1 MVTLMMVVVAMM
13 MVVVIMMVVAFI
25 VVEVIVC
32 NGFFLVEDLLIFFSK
47 KKPYAPVND
56 NIKSNTTIY
65 SNHKRVYTLAL
76 IKNVFVALDP
86 LNNSNLAIGPKK
98 VEDP

>member
-1 MVTLMMVVVAMM
+1 M
-13 MVVVIMMVVAFI
+13 
-25 VVEVIVC
+25 EV
-32 NGFFLVEDLLIFFSK
+32 FVEDLLIFFSK

-86 LNNSNLAIGPKK
+86 LNN
-98 VEDP
+98 

>member
-1 MVTLMMVVVAMM
+1 M
-13 MVVVIMMVVAFI
+13 
-25 VVEVIVC
+25 E
-32 NGFFLVEDLLIFFSK
+32 FFFVEDLLIFFSK

-76 IKNVFVALDP
+76 IKNVLAALDL
-86 LNNSNLAIGPKK
+86 LNN
-98 VEDP
+98 